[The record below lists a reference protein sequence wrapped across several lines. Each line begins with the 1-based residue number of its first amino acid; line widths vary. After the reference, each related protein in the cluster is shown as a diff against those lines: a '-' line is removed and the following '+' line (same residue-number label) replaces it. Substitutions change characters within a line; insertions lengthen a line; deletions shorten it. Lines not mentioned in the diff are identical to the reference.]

1 MRKVLAIIG
10 PTASG
15 KTRIGVETAKLLDGE
30 IISADSRQVYKHFP
44 IASAIP
50 SEKER
55 QGIPHH
61 FMEELNL
68 TEDFN
73 AGDFGRR
80 GRELIDEIFARG
92 KQPIIVGGSGLYI
105 TSLIDGLFDDEM
117 NEEDNDSD
125 SAAKEEKGNGIKDN
139 EIKGNGIRDKLYD
152 RLKEKGKEFLYN
164 ELKEIDKIAAATM
177 LPTNIKRVIRALE
190 IYYAT
195 GKKISDLHKNKIE
208 VNFQT
213 VQIGLMWDRAELY
226 QRINDR
232 VDEMME
238 MGLDDEVRELKDKG
252 FNPVEYNS
260 LNTVGIKEV
269 FEYLDGNITQS
280 EMIDLIKQNTRRYAK
295 RQMTWFRKDKR
306 IIWLNLSAE
315 SGIITVAEEIKEIF
329 EDSNPGK

>member
-1 MRKVLAIIG
+1 MKKILVITG

-15 KTRIGVETAKLLDGE
+15 KTALAVKLAEKLNGE

-55 QGIPHH
+55 EGIPHH

-68 TEDFN
+68 NEEFN
-73 AGDFGRR
+73 AGDFGRM
-80 GRELIDEIFARG
+80 GRELIDRIFEHG
-92 KQPIIVGGSGLYI
+92 KQPIIVGGSGLYNR
-105 TSLIDGLFDDEM
+105 SLIDGLFDDD
-117 NEEDNDSD
+117 EDP
-125 SAAKEEKGNGIKDN
+125 ATKEEGSK
-139 EIKGNGIRDKLYD
+139 EIRDKLYE

-177 LPTNIKRVIRALE
+177 LPTNFKRVIRALE

-208 VNFQT
+208 VDFKTLQ
-213 VQIGLMWDRAELY
+213 VGLMWDRAELY
-226 QRINDR
+226 KRINER
-232 VDEMME
+232 VDMMLE
-238 MGLDDEVRELKDKG
+238 MGLVDEVRQLKDNG
-252 FNPVEYNS
+252 YNPVQYNS

-269 FEYLDGNITQS
+269 FSYLDNETTQS
-280 EMIDLIKQNTRRYAK
+280 EMIRLIKQNSRRYAK

-306 IIWLNLSAE
+306 IDWVNLSHD
-315 SGIITVAEEIKEIF
+315 SDIKSVAGEVVTLF
-329 EDSNPGK
+329 ENFNPEK

>member
-50 SEKER
+50 PEKER

-73 AGDFGRR
+73 AGDFGRL
-80 GRELIDEIFARG
+80 GRELIDDIFARD
-92 KQPIIVGGSGLYI
+92 KQPVIVGGSGLYI

-117 NEEDNDSD
+117 DAFEG
-125 SAAKEEKGNGIKDN
+125 EEKGNGIKDN
-139 EIKGNGIRDKLYD
+139 EIRDKLYD

-208 VNFQT
+208 VNFET
-213 VQIGLMWDRAELY
+213 VQIGLMWDRSELY

-238 MGLDDEVRELKDKG
+238 LGLDDEVRELKDKG

-280 EMIDLIKQNTRRYAK
+280 EMINLIKQNTRRYAK

-306 IIWLNLSAE
+306 IIWLNLFADSD
-315 SGIITVAEEIKEIF
+315 IIAVAEEIVAIF
-329 EDSNPGK
+329 EDYDSKS

>member
-15 KTRIGVETAKLLDGE
+15 KTKIGVETAKLLGGE

-73 AGDFGRR
+73 AGDFGRL
-80 GRELIDEIFARG
+80 GRKLIDEIFERG

-117 NEEDNDSD
+117 NDEGEDN
-125 SAAKEEKGNGIKDN
+125 EKDN
-139 EIKGNGIRDKLYD
+139 EIRDKLYD

-208 VNFQT
+208 INFDT
-213 VQIGLMWDRAELY
+213 IQIGLMWERSELY
-226 QRINDR
+226 KRINER
-232 VDEMME
+232 VDEMIE
-238 MGLDDEVRELKDKG
+238 MGLEDEVRDLKDNG

-269 FEYLDGNITQS
+269 FEHLDGNLTQS
-280 EMIDLIKQNTRRYAK
+280 EMVSLIKQNSRRYAK

-306 IIWLNLSAE
+306 INWLNLS
-315 SGIITVAEEIKEIF
+315 SDSDITAIAEEIIDIF
-329 EDSNPGK
+329 KNSIPENGS

>member
-15 KTRIGVETAKLLDGE
+15 KTAIGVETAKLLDGE

-50 SEKER
+50 PESER

-73 AGDFGRR
+73 AGDFGRL
-80 GRELIDEIFARG
+80 GRRLIDEIFERG
-92 KQPIIVGGSGLYI
+92 KQPVIVGGSGLYI

-117 NEEDNDSD
+117 DKSEDD
-125 SAAKEEKGNGIKDN
+125 ERDN
-139 EIKGNGIRDKLYD
+139 EIRDKLYN

-208 VNFQT
+208 IDFDT
-213 VQIGLMWDRAELY
+213 VQIGLMWDRSELY

-232 VDEMME
+232 VDAMMD
-238 MGLDDEVRELKDKG
+238 MGLLDEVRELKNKG
-252 FNPVEYNS
+252 FNPIEYNS

-269 FEYLDGNITQS
+269 FEYLDGDITQTQ
-280 EMIDLIKQNTRRYAK
+280 MISLIKQNSRRYAK

-306 IIWLNLSAE
+306 ISWLNLSHDT
-315 SGIITVAEEIKEIF
+315 GIKAIAEEVVSIFRNSEIK
-329 EDSNPGK
+329 

>member
-1 MRKVLAIIG
+1 MKKVLAIIG

-15 KTRIGVETAKLLDGE
+15 KTQIGVETAKLLDGE

-55 QGIPHH
+55 EGIPHH

-68 TEDFN
+68 NEEFN
-73 AGDFGRR
+73 AGDFGRM
-80 GRELIDEIFARG
+80 GRELINRIFESG

-105 TSLIDGLFDDEM
+105 RSLIDGLFDDD
-117 NEEDNDSD
+117 EDP
-125 SAAKEEKGNGIKDN
+125 ATKEEGSK
-139 EIKGNGIRDKLYD
+139 EIRDKLYE

-177 LPTNIKRVIRALE
+177 LPTNFKRVIRALE

-208 VNFQT
+208 VDFKTLQ
-213 VQIGLMWDRAELY
+213 VGLMWDRAELY
-226 QRINDR
+226 KRINER
-232 VDEMME
+232 VDMMLE
-238 MGLDDEVRELKDKG
+238 MGLVDEVRQLKNNG
-252 FNPVEYNS
+252 YNPVQYNS

-269 FEYLDGNITQS
+269 FSYLDNETTQS
-280 EMIDLIKQNTRRYAK
+280 EMIRLIKQNSRRYAK

-306 IIWLNLSAE
+306 INWVNLSHD
-315 SGIITVAEEIKEIF
+315 SDIKSVAGEVVTLF
-329 EDSNPGK
+329 ENFNPEK